1 MIRYIIAKIATT
13 ETKTMQKTLI
23 ALAIAGLSSPLYA
36 QIHGKVLDESGLP
49 VNQASVDVVGTQTR
63 VKTNAQGEFSLP
75 ATKAAEVELHIKAPD
90 YIHKTFHVKQA
101 SQGEFVLSTSAIE
114 VVNIIGLPMHQSNLE
129 SSQPVNVISVDELRD
144 QQSSSLGEAL
154 KYEVGIHSSYFSS
167 NSASPI
173 IRGMDGP
180 RVLITQNGLDASDAS
195 RVGPDHAV
203 STETSYAQQ
212 VEVLRGPAT
221 LFYGSGAIGGVVNVV
236 DDRIPKGTDTYGEW
250 RLENH
255 SAADDKLIS
264 ASGNTGFGN
273 IGLHAD
279 GFWRDADD
287 YKIPGPAE
295 INHEDHAGEEHD
307 EKHLHNSWT
316 EASGGNIGAS
326 YIDEQ
331 GFVGLSVGQINRQ
344 YGIPGHSH
352 GDEAVDVYADVEQT
366 RWQLQAKR
374 NLDSQWF
381 SSTGFSA
388 GYTDYQHA
396 EIEGTEIGTTFKNK
410 TSELRWELFHQ
421 PLNGLLNDWRG
432 AISLHYKHSDFSAV
446 GEEAFTPPSETET
459 IALGLMEE
467 KHIGSVLLQLGARVE
482 QVNITADNFA
492 VDLNQPHTD
501 PAYLSVYSIDHESTP
516 FSVSA
521 GAVWDFTQGYNAAIS
536 LTHAE
541 RTPAASELLSFG
553 PHIGSGLYEVGYLLT
568 LATDADDEF
577 YFQLN
582 PDDIELEK
590 SNNIDISLRKHSGDF
605 GFILNGFF
613 NRVDNFY
620 YLSNTGFTK
629 ELEHHHE
636 DEAVHYEGE
645 AVEFPVFIY
654 QTADVDLW
662 GYEAEFMWQAL
673 PRLELILTT
682 DSIRAEVNKSAHL
695 PRIPPRRYGLAANY
709 EINKWR
715 FNISSQHYSSQNR
728 FSAMETETDGYFL
741 LDSIISYSILPDLQ
755 IFLKGYNLT
764 DEYARVHSSFLKD
777 KAPLPGRNI
786 ALGISGRF

>member
-1 MIRYIIAKIATT
+1 MR
-13 ETKTMQKTLI
+13 KTLI
-23 ALAIAGLSSPLYA
+23 ALSIAGLASPLYA
-36 QIHGKVLDESGLP
+36 QIQGKVLDEAGLP
-49 VNQASVDVVGTQTR
+49 ISQASIEVVGSQTR
-63 VKTNAQGEFSLP
+63 VKTNDKGEFTIP
-75 ATKAAEVELHIKAPD
+75 AGKVDEVELHIKAPD
-90 YIHKTFHVKQA
+90 FIHRTFHVAQG
-101 SQGEFVLSTSAIE
+101 SQQEFVLSSSSIE
-114 VVNIIGLPMHQSNLE
+114 VVNITGLPMHQSNLE
-129 SSQPVNVISVDELRD
+129 SSQPVNVIGVEELRD

-154 KYEVGIHSSYFSS
+154 KNEVGIHSSYYSS

-173 IRGMDGP
+173 IRGLDGP
-180 RVLITQNGLDASDAS
+180 RVLVTQNSLDSSDAS

-255 SAADDKLIS
+255 SVADDKLIS
-264 ASGNTGFGN
+264 ASGNTGIGN
-273 IGLHAD
+273 FGLHAD

-295 INHEDHAGEEHD
+295 VHDDHEEEEEHHD
-307 EKHLHNSWT
+307 EKHLHNSWS
-316 EASGGNIGAS
+316 EASGGNLGAS
-326 YIDEQ
+326 YVDDE
-331 GFVGLSVGQINRQ
+331 GFVGISVGILDRQ

-352 GDEAVDVYADVEQT
+352 GEEAVDVYADLEQT
-366 RWQLQAKR
+366 RWQLQGKR
-374 NLDSQWF
+374 NLDSNLF

-396 EIEGTEIGTTFKNK
+396 EIEGTEVGTTFKNE

-421 PLNGLLNDWRG
+421 PIADWRG
-432 AISLHYKHSDFSAV
+432 AISIHYKHSDFEAV

-459 IALGLMEE
+459 IALGLIEE
-467 KHIGSVLLQLGARVE
+467 KHIDSLLLQLGARVE
-482 QVNITADNFA
+482 QVNITANNFA
-492 VDLNQPHTD
+492 VDLNEPDAD
-501 PAYLSVYSIDHESTP
+501 PEYLRVFSVDHDSTP

-521 GAVWDFTQGYNAAIS
+521 GAVWDFTKGYNAAIS
-536 LTHAE
+536 LTHSE

-553 PHIGSGLYEVGYLLT
+553 PHIGSGLYEVGYLLNVQT
-568 LATDADDEF
+568 NEDDEF
-577 YFQLN
+577 YFELN

-590 SNNIDISLRKHSGDF
+590 SNNLDISLRKHSGDF

-620 YLSNTGFTK
+620 YLSNTGYTK
-629 ELEHHHE
+629 ELEHHHH
-636 DEAVHYEGE
+636 DEEEEQDHEEE

-654 QTADVDLW
+654 QTGDVDLW
-662 GYEAEFMWQAL
+662 GYEAEFIWQAAAG
-673 PRLELILTT
+673 LELKLTT
-682 DSIRAEVNKSAHL
+682 DSIRAEVNDSAHL

-709 EINKWR
+709 ELNKWR
-715 FNISSQHYSSQNR
+715 FNLSGQYYASQDR
-728 FSAMETETDGYFL
+728 IAALETETDGYFL
-741 LDSIISYSILPDLQ
+741 LDTVISYSVLPDLD

-777 KAPLPGRNI
+777 KAPLPARNI
-786 ALGISGRF
+786 AVGISGRF